1 MQPIISIIIPLY
13 NGENYIINCL
23 ESIRKQ
29 NCSNLEVVIV
39 NDESTDKSVELINIY
54 YLKHNIEM
62 YINVVSQKNQG
73 QGAARNT
80 GIENAKGRYM
90 MFIDQDD
97 TLAEGILNKMLA
109 KAEQS
114 QADIVEAGYQ
124 RVTPDGKVT
133 VTVSLKNTG
142 WSKYK
147 VVAPWSKLYRT
158 DFIMVNRIRFLPVV
172 LGEDVYFLM
181 QLYSF
186 MPKVDFLQDIG
197 YNWLDNDKSVSNTT
211 YKKIEEKTSL
221 LQLYDMLE
229 NLEYKNRL
237 KGDKMYE
244 YFLIKT
250 AVWDIL
256 YTVRNNTY
264 DVVNNNSRQIW
275 NWFDE
280 HFEEYSQNPY
290 IKISKPEGENFFI
303 RLVVWGYMFIKKLRL
318 EKLFLRV
325 FSKNNCK

>member
-1 MQPIISIIIPLY
+1 MQPIVSIIIPLY
-13 NGENYIINCL
+13 NGEKYIIKCL
-23 ESIRKQ
+23 ESVRRQKCKNI
-29 NCSNLEVVIV
+29 EVVIV
-39 NDESTDKSVELINIY
+39 NDESKDNSVDLIEKYRAKYASQFEIKIVN
-54 YLKHNIEM
+54 
-62 YINVVSQKNQG
+62 QKNQG

-80 GIENAKGRYM
+80 GIENAYGRYM

-109 KAEQS
+109 TAERDK
-114 QADIVEAGYQ
+114 ADIVEAGYQ
-124 RVTPDGKVT
+124 RVTQDGKVT
-133 VTVSLKNTG
+133 VTVRLKNTE

-158 DFIMVNRIRFLPVV
+158 DFINRNHARFLPVV
-172 LGEDVYFLM
+172 LGEDIYFLM

-186 MPKVDFLQDIG
+186 RPKVDFLQDVG
-197 YNWLDNDKSVSNTT
+197 YNWLDNDKSLSNTA

-229 NLEYKNRL
+229 KLEHKDNLKNDRL
-237 KGDKMYE
+237 YE

-256 YTVRNNTY
+256 YTVRDNTF

-280 HFEEYSQNPY
+280 HFAGYKSNPY
-290 IKISKPEGENFFI
+290 IKILKPEGETLSI
-303 RLVVWGYMFIKKLRL
+303 RLVVWGYMLIKKLRL
-318 EKLFLRV
+318 EKLFLKL
-325 FSKNNCK
+325 FSKKNCK